1 MMKKCLAALTLCT
14 LTLTLFADKENYQKL
29 FKEGEALRNSK
40 KFAQAQEVF
49 RKAFVETGI
58 TADQKCLSLMRSA
71 QCDFWRGK
79 YAEAISVMKE
89 AVAMPGVTNYYKSD
103 SYLWLAD
110 TYRAQ
115 KKWDDA
121 LAAYASALQFI
132 PPSLPEMKSS
142 ALLLSGDCCAMKK
155 DEKGAA
161 AFYRQVTAMEKAPA
175 QQKTRALNALV
186 KSCFDAGEYTKAIE
200 AAQAILNSKE
210 SNAADRRKAQKWIA
224 DSYFASQNFEQAK
237 KELEKLKTMP
247 EKE

>member
-1 MMKKCLAALTLCT
+1 MEKTENLGGGKYRFKGTTSAATFSTERMMKNDEKMLGGPDALR

-49 RKAFVETGI
+49 RKAFAETGI
-58 TADQKCLSLMRSA
+58 SADQKCLSLMRSA

-79 YAEAISVMKE
+79 YAEAVPVMKE

-142 ALLLSGDCCAMKK
+142 ALALVRRLLC
-155 DEKGAA
+155 DEK
-161 AFYRQVTAMEKAPA
+161 R
-175 QQKTRALNALV
+175 
-186 KSCFDAGEYTKAIE
+186 
-200 AAQAILNSKE
+200 
-210 SNAADRRKAQKWIA
+210 
-224 DSYFASQNFEQAK
+224 
-237 KELEKLKTMP
+237 
-247 EKE
+247 